1 LFLVLGLQL
10 LAVSCSFD
18 YRDSRLSDSLADQ
31 VPNNVLMNYEHT
43 SVRRGEPAF
52 KVSAASSKIYKSKHR
67 AELEDV
73 RFEEYDGEGKK
84 VAQGEAKHATVFTQS
99 DNVELSGSVRFTH
112 IPEDFDIEAPY
123 LYWNNQER
131 SLSGEEGDIVHIE
144 RLGGSSISGKGF
156 SSSGI
161 YRSIQFSGSVEG
173 IYRKSKEEQ
182 EEADKV
188 QKAEEA
194 EGAAKATE
202 ESEGGGSNRFTFSG
216 DSTSIQMREGNRR
229 TVLTGDARIVSDK
242 VSISAD
248 SIELYGE
255 EFRFARCSGNVKTE
269 EKEKE
274 LHLSSQSLFYDREKE
289 ILRIEGYNEMIDYR
303 NELVAKSGYLEH
315 RGEEQETIF
324 QIGVRILK
332 ATEDTKMVCRGEF
345 ARYNRENSLLT
356 LSGMPLVRWKDD
368 NYRATRIIINLDS
381 DEIRLEGDVE
391 GTVTTSK
398 EEAEDE

>member
-1 LFLVLGLQL
+1 MCLVLAILIS
-10 LAVSCSFD
+10 AASCSFD

-31 VPNNVLMNYEHT
+31 VPDNVLMNYEHT
-43 SVRRGEPAF
+43 SIRRGEPAF
-52 KVSAASSKIYKSKHR
+52 KVSASSSKIYKSKHR

-73 RFEEYDGEGKK
+73 RFEEFDDGGEI
-84 VAQGEAKHATVFTQS
+84 VARGEAQHATVFTQS
-99 DNVELSGSVRFTH
+99 DNVELSGSVRFSH

-131 SLSGEEGDIVHIE
+131 SLSGEESDTVHIE

-173 IYRKSKEEQ
+173 VYRKSKEEQ
-182 EEADKV
+182 EEEDSAGT
-188 QKAEEA
+188 AS
-194 EGAAKATE
+194 E
-202 ESEGGGSNRFTFSG
+202 ESDDGNRFTFSG
-216 DSTSIQMREGNRR
+216 DSTSIQMSEGDRR

-242 VSISAD
+242 VSIRAD

-255 EFRFARCSGNVKTE
+255 DFRFARCSGNVETE
-269 EKEKE
+269 VKEKE
-274 LHLSSQSLFYDREKE
+274 LHLSSRSLFYDREKD
-289 ILRIEGYNEMIDYR
+289 ILRIEGYNEMVDYR

-332 ATEDTKMVCRGEF
+332 ATDDTRMVCRGEF
-345 ARYNRENSLLT
+345 ARYDRENSLLT
-356 LSGMPLVRWKDD
+356 LSGMPLVQWKDD
-368 NYRATRIIINLDS
+368 TYRATRIIINLDS

-391 GTVTTSK
+391 GTVTTSGEEEEE
-398 EEAEDE
+398 EEAADE